1 MLYSGGVNLI
11 DMRRDII
18 NIAQEI
24 IDLANLTKTVI
35 ASAESCTGGMVSSAI
50 TDIPGSSTIFECG
63 FVTYSNMSKIELLGV
78 NEKTLN
84 LYGAVSEEVAGEMAV
99 GAINNSKASLAI
111 SITGIAGPGG
121 SNVKPEGMVCFSI
134 AFENEIKLTETKKW
148 GALGRNII
156 RQKATLHGLRLL
168 CRTLKK

>member
-1 MLYSGGVNLI
+1 
-11 DMRRDII
+11 MRRDIF
-18 NIAQEI
+18 NIAKEI
-24 IDLANLTKTVI
+24 IELANLNKAVI
-35 ASAESCTGGMVSSAI
+35 ASAESCTGGMLSSAI
-50 TDIPGSSTIFECG
+50 TEIPGSSTIFECG
-63 FVTYSNMSKIELLGV
+63 FVTYSNISKMELLGV

-84 LYGAVSEEVAGEMAV
+84 LYGAVSEEVAGEMAI
-99 GAINNSKASLAI
+99 GAVNNSKASLAI

-121 SNVKPEGMVCFSI
+121 SNTKPEGMVCFSI

-168 CRTLKK
+168 IRTLKK